1 MGLIFAGFGKAA
13 QLQFKLPLKTATR
26 AQPVLLG
33 IVFAVGWTPCIG
45 PTLAVVQ
52 TLALTE
58 ATATKGALL
67 SISYGI
73 GLGIPFILLSVMAA
87 KSPRIVKQLRQKQQL
102 FIWAGS
108 IFLIVL
114 GLLLLSGLWAELM
127 IWLQQQYSTFVV
139 LL

>member
-1 MGLIFAGFGKAA
+1 M
-13 QLQFKLPLKTATR
+13 
-26 AQPVLLG
+26 LLG

-114 GLLLLSGLWAELM
+114 GILLLSGLWAELM